1 MALDIMIWLAFSLVT
16 VHVIGGLWAHY
27 MLKQRFMQQLEQDA
41 SSTAST
47 LATALE
53 SSIWNLD
60 PDRIDDYLLQHP
72 LPRDI
77 ARLVVRDQF
86 HDLLYQRDYGPDGPS
101 VPTCVA
107 VNRQSEL
114 IGTITVHASLGK
126 FEMA

>member
-1 MALDIMIWLAFSLVT
+1 MGLTPKTSRSHPRGGRSMALDIMIWLAFSLVT

-60 PDRIDDYLLQHP
+60 PDRIPTH
-72 LPRDI
+72 RD
-77 ARLVVRDQF
+77 ATFHRDQVRCDAF
-86 HDLLYQRDYGPDGPS
+86 VGAMS
-101 VPTCVA
+101 
-107 VNRQSEL
+107 
-114 IGTITVHASLGK
+114 SL
-126 FEMA
+126 